1 MFKLLIFLKTF
12 WKFSFLQGLEEAQK
26 SELGKKSREFT
37 EEIAKSAKVAAE
49 AIAKQSEQLGKS
61 TSLRAV
67 AEVITIMHILK
78 RSLFLLIF
86 YYIRS
91 EVHFD

>member
-1 MFKLLIFLKTF
+1 MAKTLILLHVYNF
-12 WKFSFLQGLEEAQK
+12 WYLQGLEEAQK

-61 TSLRAV
+61 TPLRAV
-67 AEVITIMHILK
+67 AEVIN
-78 RSLFLLIF
+78 
-86 YYIRS
+86 YYLCS
-91 EVHFD
+91 